1 MSYCSRS
8 CRRWFTVL
16 NFKSWAFSRI
26 CGHCQQHFTAHAQER
41 GYLGTSGKSFG
52 DLATFS
58 FDFFAFYMLNVIR
71 FSNPDF
77 LTKCEISAI
86 WRYFPLIFLHF
97 ISWKFA
103 VFLLPFYFTYTA
115 PSLKLIWPPTAKLL
129 RSSCWYV
136 AWPCDL
142 DQLSYMAVHVV
153 NTAIKLEDPMPI
165 RSWAMSY
172 NVFHWLGLLWKMRLR
187 LLRMRRITWPV
198 RWG

>member
-8 CRRWFTVL
+8 CRRRFTVL

-58 FDFFAFYMLNVIR
+58 FDFFCILYAECHSILQPR
-71 FSNPDF
+71 FPYKVRNFGDLETFSIDF
-77 LTKCEISAI
+77 RILKAESSP
-86 WRYFPLIFLHF
+86 YFCFRF
-97 ISWKFA
+97 I
-103 VFLLPFYFTYTA
+103 LPTA
-115 PSLKLIWPPTAKLL
+115 PSLKLIWPSTAKLL
-129 RSSCWYV
+129 RSCCWYV

-142 DQLSYMAVHVV
+142 HQLSYMAVHVV
-153 NTAIKLEDPMPI
+153 NTAKKLEDPMPI

-198 RWG
+198 RWW